1 VSKKEDEKTDAH
13 DALDVGIDA
22 STRTIRA
29 QFRRKAKALQSG
41 RAAGAAVSKKN
52 FEELN
57 EAYQT
62 LIHARQKGLAA
73 PTKTVTILSSDVA
86 GYSKM
91 MAENE
96 QETLEFFHFCKE
108 VFEEIVENNQG
119 RVFNTAGD
127 AILAEFDHVFNAVHC
142 AVEIQKELRAVN
154 LGQPEERR
162 IQFRMGLNMGEVFLQ
177 EGDILGDT
185 VNIAARIQTAAKPGG
200 ICLSGKIYDLISN
213 KVSHS
218 FTSLGKLTFKNIPEP
233 VRTYALTEDDGKFKP
248 PLPDVKI
255 TAFEAPKLSPKSRKA
270 STAGSENGLRNVLL
284 LSVAISA
291 AAAFY
296 FWKSSKAEPS
306 AHTILAS
313 PNLSAAPAPNGP
325 GHVFIA
331 VTPDSNVSLKLGD
344 HPAFSGITPAE
355 LDMAP
360 GTYDVLIENKESG
373 ITEADSLLVESGKNA
388 RYLKD
393 ITDKIPVAAASGQID
408 FASRNG
414 DSQPTQE
421 EMDLRKRVDASNDP
435 ETEFEYAKSF
445 LDKRDYE
452 TAYIYLTKSAIKGHG
467 FAQFELG
474 KLFYA
479 DHLRGKRNFDAAAY
493 WLFKA
498 ALNGRTSA
506 TEFLANHR
514 FPQEFAEYITDQR
527 HVDIGGAKETLKR
540 AKIQGYVDGPL
551 KVAVQGQNL
560 PI

>member
-1 VSKKEDEKTDAH
+1 VSKKAEDEKTDAH
-13 DALDVGIDA
+13 DALDVGVDA

-57 EAYQT
+57 EAYQA
-62 LIHARQKGLAA
+62 LIHNRQKGLAP

-108 VFEEIVENNQG
+108 VFEEIVESNQG

-127 AILAEFDHVFNAVHC
+127 AILAEFEHVFNAVHC

-154 LGQPEERR
+154 QGQPENRR
-162 IQFRMGLNMGEVFLQ
+162 VQFRMGLNTGEVFLQ

-200 ICLSGKIYDLISN
+200 ICLSGGIYDLIGN

-248 PLPDVKI
+248 PIPDLKV
-255 TAFEAPKLSPKSRKA
+255 TAFEAPKLSNKPRKA
-270 STAGSENGLRNVLL
+270 TNASPGNGLRNFLL
-284 LSVAISA
+284 LSVGIA
-291 AAAFY
+291 AAAFF
-296 FWKSSKAEPS
+296 FWKNPRTETATHPVPS
-306 AHTILAS
+306 AATA
-313 PNLSAAPAPNGP
+313 AAPAPNGP
-325 GHVFIA
+325 GHVFLA

-360 GTYDVLIENKESG
+360 GTYDVLIENRESG
-373 ITEADSLLVESGKNA
+373 ISEADSLIVESGAKV

-393 ITDKIPVAAASGQID
+393 LSAQMVTSSVGGSGV
-408 FASRNG
+408 ASRG
-414 DSQPTQE
+414 GSSPPTLE
-421 EMDLRKRVDASNDP
+421 EIEARKRVDSSND
-435 ETEFEYAKSF
+435 TESEYVYAKSM

-452 TAYIYLTKSAIKGHG
+452 TALVYLTKSATKGHG

-474 KLFYA
+474 KLFYG
-479 DHLRGKRNFDAAAY
+479 DRVKSKRSFDAAAY

-498 ALNGRTSA
+498 ALNGRTAA

-514 FPQEFAEYITDQR
+514 FPQEYAEYIVDQR
-527 HVDIGGAKETLKR
+527 HVDIGGAKETNKR
-540 AKIQGYVDGPL
+540 NKIQTYVDGPL
-551 KVAVQGQNL
+551 KQVVQGLNL
-560 PI
+560 PL